1 MNPKVNLSLAVAAGL
16 LGGLLSSSL
25 PSVFAQTRLAPSARA
40 SAPMEV
46 RAQSFVLV
54 DGGGRE
60 VGRFTFQPPS
70 GPGQASVVVLLDP
83 EGHEVWR
90 SRASIHPLGQ

>member
-1 MNPKVNLSLAVAAGL
+1 MSRKLNLFLALAAGL
-16 LGGLLSSSL
+16 FGGLLSRYL
-25 PSVFAQTRLAPSARA
+25 TPASVLAQTNPPR
-40 SAPMEV
+40 EIV
-46 RAQSFVLV
+46 AQSFVLA
-54 DGGGRE
+54 DGRGHE